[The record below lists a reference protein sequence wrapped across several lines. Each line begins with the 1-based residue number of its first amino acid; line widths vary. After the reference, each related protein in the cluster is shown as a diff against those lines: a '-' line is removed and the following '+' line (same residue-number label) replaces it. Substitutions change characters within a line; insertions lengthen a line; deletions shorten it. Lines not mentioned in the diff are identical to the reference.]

1 MNKSRH
7 YRGGFEYS
15 GSLKL
20 TRELRQT
27 STDAESF
34 LWNRLRNRK
43 MAGFKFRRQ
52 HQVGMYVTD
61 FYCREA
67 KLVIECDGVIHA
79 KAESWHHDQN
89 REAYISSLGL
99 RTVRFTNEEVL
110 NETERVLSVI
120 RDYLRAAQPRAG
132 DQEA

>member
-7 YRGGFEYS
+7 YRGGLEYS

-27 STDAESF
+27 STDAELL
-34 LWNRLRNRK
+34 LWDRLRNRR

-52 HQVGMYVTD
+52 HQVGRYVTD
-61 FYCREA
+61 FFCQEA

-79 KAESWHHDQN
+79 EAESWHHDQS
-89 REAYISSLGL
+89 REAYMSSLGL
-99 RTVRFTNEEVL
+99 RTLRFTNEEVL
-110 NETERVLSVI
+110 NETERVLSAI
-120 RDYLRAAQPRAG
+120 SDYLRAAEPRA
-132 DQEA
+132 